1 MIVNGTG
8 LNFSVN
14 LSAARKD
21 TPKPFVLK
29 LKAKNIKICQS
40 CCQDYDGSNDTL
52 GLVVAR
58 AERRLVSNLSTG
70 VQFLGRESNSHY
82 HAHKVCLMKADPA
95 FNGAKLVVPDDLRDK
110 LNPFQKVYL
119 ATCLELPAEVL
130 QTQ

>member
-8 LNFSVN
+8 P
-14 LSAARKD
+14 ARKD

-40 CCQDYDGSNDTL
+40 CRKDYDGSN

-95 FNGAKLVVPDDLRDK
+95 FSGAKLVVPDDLRDK
-110 LNPFQKVYL
+110 LNPFQKVYI